1 MYGIKSNAA
10 AKMKEVIS
18 VISRVRLYLG
28 QIQNELRQLSNS
40 AHESADMS
48 NTV

>member
-1 MYGIKSNAA
+1 MYCIKCNAA

-18 VISRVRLYLG
+18 IISGVRLYLE

-48 NTV
+48 NTL

>member
-1 MYGIKSNAA
+1 MYVIQSNAA
-10 AKMKEVIS
+10 AKVEEVIS
-18 VISRVRLYLG
+18 FISGIRLYLG

-48 NTV
+48 NTL